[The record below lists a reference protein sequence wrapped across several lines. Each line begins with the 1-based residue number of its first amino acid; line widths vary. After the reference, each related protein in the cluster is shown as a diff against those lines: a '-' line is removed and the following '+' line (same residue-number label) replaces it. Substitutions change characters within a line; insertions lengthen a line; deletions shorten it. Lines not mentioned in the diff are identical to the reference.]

1 MVFKR
6 FLGKRTLLLAL
17 MVGLMGALLVA
28 CGSDEES
35 DSGDGEAT
43 TPTATE
49 ASGGGEAT
57 ASATEAMQELSG
69 SLNIEGSSTVAPYTR
84 LAIDRVAVLLQERA
98 AAGRLHR
105 LAEGGRVLERE
116 AVFAEAAATVHPHAG
131 LRGGCTAMAFV
142 YEHEVVPLEGV
153 DGDRLLLRFLGELVD
168 VDDRSSGP

>member
-84 LAIDRVAVLLQERA
+84 LAIEAFEAAHPDVTVTTGEIGSGGGITAFINKEVPIA
-98 AAGRLHR
+98 AASRQIK
-105 LAEGGRVLERE
+105 
-116 AVFAEAAATVHPHAG
+116 
-131 LRGGCTAMAFV
+131 
-142 YEHEVVPLEGV
+142 
-153 DGDRLLLRFLGELVD
+153 
-168 VDDRSSGP
+168 